1 MTTQAK
7 AAPSPKNKKKRW
19 WFLGIVILVIGLM
32 TLTWLYGIER
42 VEQAIYDLNHE
53 NSYVRNQKEIDKI
66 LRSFKIVSF
75 DQLPLSFKK
84 RTKMDQAKYQAMVRT
99 QKFYVIH
106 KKDMYRRIVGNYR
119 IKDLFSRD
127 LEYHTTYY
135 YDEKTPLYWGIDKR
149 ILYKL
154 LLLQDILSNNNYD
167 RDALYISFGHR
178 SPQLNE
184 LIGGAALSRHIAGEA
199 VDLTIGDVNK
209 DGKYTDIDKQTVI
222 NLCEKFVIQ
231 NKGGIGLYPGSRVV
245 HMDVRG
251 YRARW
256 NSY

>member
-1 MTTQAK
+1 MTAQAK
-7 AAPSPKNKKKRW
+7 TTTPLNNKRKRW
-19 WFLGIVILVIGLM
+19 WVIGIVILVLGLI
-32 TLTWLYGIER
+32 TLIWLYGIER
-42 VEQAIYDLNHE
+42 LEQGIYDLNNE
-53 NSYVRNQKEIDKI
+53 NNYVRSQKEIDQI
-66 LRSFKIVSF
+66 LGRFKVVSF
-75 DQLPLSFKK
+75 NQLPLSFKK

-127 LEYHTTYY
+127 FEYHTTYY

-149 ILYKL
+149 ILYKI
-154 LLLQDILSNNNYD
+154 LLLQNVLSNNNYD
-167 RDALYISFGHR
+167 RNALYISFGHR

-209 DGKYTDIDKQTVI
+209 DGKYSDADKQIVI
-222 NLCEKFVIQ
+222 KLCENTVIQ

-245 HMDVRG
+245 HIDVRG